1 MTVCIVKSVPLSL
14 FNSVEC
20 ALFLRMQ
27 EPMTSHGSLRD
38 EKGNYFDMKII
49 VIYVFKVFS

>member
-1 MTVCIVKSVPLSL
+1 MKSVPLCL

-27 EPMTSHGSLRD
+27 EPMTSHGPLRD
-38 EKGNYFDMKII
+38 EKGNYFDMRII
-49 VIYVFKVFS
+49 VIYLFKVFS